1 MPSRST
7 RRSPPPAAIGT
18 ARDALVRLGI
28 TPRGVYIVNLQTN
41 PIGGR
46 QQSWAYAHYAALS
59 LAFDLGRIAGAD
71 GLMLYAEGNWSAGR
85 NLSEDIGNVFQ
96 VGHAFSGDQVALAR
110 LYLQQ
115 DLFDR
120 RLHLAVGR
128 LNVVQTFANLGLFS
142 QYLSSAIN
150 NHPGGL
156 PVNDVLFGGLPN
168 VQWGVQ
174 AIGRPDE
181 ALRIAAGAFNADA
194 GAAAADDHG
203 LDFSFSP
210 ADGLLAVG
218 EVGYSFAV
226 AAEAG
231 PLPGEIKIGGFY
243 NSGDFADVGGAP
255 RSSSGLYGFY
265 AIARQMAWRPS
276 AATANRGLTP
286 WAAIS
291 YVPNQ
296 RSARVP
302 LFLAAGVVHEG
313 PWPARPDDRAG
324 FAVYFG
330 RFSRDVAGA
339 TSQTTIELNYA
350 VQITPWLYVTP
361 DVQYVFNPGGRRE
374 IDNAAVFGGEI
385 GLVF

>member
-1 MPSRST
+1 MRPS
-7 RRSPPPAAIGT
+7 PLPAATGT
-18 ARDALVRLGI
+18 ARERLVRLGI
-28 TPRGVYIVNLQTN
+28 TPRGVYLANIQAN

-46 QQSWAYAHYAALS
+46 RQDWAYAHYAAAS
-59 LAFDLGRIAGAD
+59 LAFDFGRIAGVD
-71 GLMLYAEGNWSAGR
+71 GLLLFAEGNWSAGR

-115 DLFDR
+115 DLFNR
-120 RLHLAVGR
+120 RLALAIGR
-128 LNVVQTFANLGLFS
+128 LHVVQTFAHLGLFS
-142 QYLSSAIN
+142 NYLSSAIN

-174 AIGRPDE
+174 AIGRPTD

-194 GAAAADDHG
+194 RAAAAADHG

-210 ADGLLAVG
+210 ADGMLAVG
-218 EVGYSFAV
+218 EVGYSFGV
-226 AAEAG
+226 AEASG
-231 PLPGEIKIGGFY
+231 PLPGEVKFGGFY
-243 NSGDFADVGGAP
+243 NTGNFPDVAGTP
-255 RSSSGLYGFY
+255 RSSGGLYGVY
-265 AIARQMAWRPS
+265 AIARQMAWRPAGAS
-276 AATANRGLTP
+276 GDEGLTP
-286 WAAIS
+286 WATIS
-291 YVPNQ
+291 YVPKQ

-302 LFLAAGVVHEG
+302 LFFAAGLVHQG
-313 PWPARPDDRAG
+313 PWPARPDDRAA

-330 RFSRDVAGA
+330 RFSRDIEGA
-339 TSQTTIELNYA
+339 TAQTTLEVNYA

-361 DVQYVFNPGGRRE
+361 DVQYVFNPGGRGD